1 MASEITK
8 FMAQAFHQSDEPFDR
23 SQQVKRTSDLFDE
36 EWVIP
41 YVGKLVHVIDEHA
54 IYVCSS
60 VNDSTGASV
69 WRPVMADDGTA
80 FFVTTSDGRV
90 LKIGAEFI
98 DGQGRI
104 TVTIPSPTVPIIN
117 SPA

>member
-8 FMAQAFHQSDEPFDR
+8 FTAQAFHQAYEPFDR
-23 SQQVKRTSDLFDE
+23 SEQVQSRADLYDKE
-36 EWVIP
+36 QVVP

-60 VNDSTGASV
+60 APSRLTAV
-69 WRPVMADDGTA
+69 WRPVLADDGTA